1 MPQVP
6 VYDAPQVAPQ
16 NVPSVREQVPYRL
29 LQSVSTGP
37 LEQQRAGKA
46 LTGVGTDVM
55 QAATAE
61 QIQQNE
67 AAGKEYDANL
77 MGAIQGVLYGT
88 PDDPST
94 GYLNQK
100 GKNATDGYNGA
111 VEALQGLPQKLASNL
126 SNPAQ
131 QQMVGPAAQMRV
143 QAAITQAAQHAA
155 QQNTVYQ
162 QTAAQTRIK
171 VAQDGAALS
180 FNGVQDKPSLN
191 FDQDNPNAN
200 SPYQQY
206 LQTIKSEA
214 TDQAARMGL
223 QGDVAQA
230 YVTDQ
235 LRNAYIGTLSH
246 MIGGNGRDATPGQIK
261 QAQAYYADVKDQLT
275 AEQRDKIE
283 PILNA
288 GAAKDQALSLF
299 LNGTSISKA
308 NQMFQNGEIT
318 AEVHDMLQQRVEH
331 AVAQNRANAS
341 EGDRATIG
349 QVWDIARQGGSMADL
364 PPATLAR
371 IKQRG
376 LGEHIDA
383 IFDRSM
389 GRGGNDAQMY
399 VDLMRMASDDPN
411 GFSQQNLALLSGQLS
426 QAHWNHLVDM
436 QTAINKQD
444 AKTMEVAKVQQS
456 AVRDTMASIRAA
468 GINPS
473 PKPGSSDADTWAT
486 FESSLHDA
494 LQAAVQDN
502 GGKLTRDDARSIT
515 QGLLR
520 DQALS
525 GSGYFGSSFG
535 ETHMPVYRMTP
546 EQRQAPWSVPDTD
559 RGQIVQSL
567 QRKGMP
573 VTESNIQRVYKASQG
588 VR

>member
-6 VYDAPQVAPQ
+6 IYDAPQVAPQ
-16 NVPSVREQVPYRL
+16 NVPGFREQTPYRL
-29 LQSVSTGP
+29 TQSVSTGA
-37 LEQQRAGKA
+37 LEQQKAGRALSEAGK
-46 LTGVGTDVM
+46 DVV

-88 PDDPST
+88 PGDPTS

-100 GKNATDGYNGA
+100 GKNAIDGYQDA
-111 VEALQGLPQKLASNL
+111 AQALQQLPQKLSSSL

-131 QQMVGPAAQMRV
+131 QQLVGPAAQMRV
-143 QAAITQAAQHAA
+143 QAALTQAAQHAA

-162 QTAAQTRIK
+162 QTASQTRVKI
-171 VAQDGAALS
+171 AQDGAALS
-180 FNGVQDKPSLN
+180 FNGMQDKPSLN
-191 FDQDNPNAN
+191 FDQENPGAN

-206 LQTIKSEA
+206 LQTVKSEA
-214 TDQAARMGL
+214 TDQAGRMGL
-223 QGDVAQA
+223 EGDVAGA
-230 YVTDQ
+230 YVQDQ

-246 MIGGNGRDATPGQIK
+246 LIGGNGKDATPGQIK
-261 QAQAYYADVKDQLT
+261 QAQAYYADVKDKLT

-299 LNGTSISKA
+299 LSGTSIAKA
-308 NQMFQNGEIT
+308 NEMFKNGEIS

-331 AVAQNRANAS
+331 AVAQGRAAAA

-349 QVWDIARQGGSMADL
+349 QIWDFARQGKSLADL
-364 PPATLAR
+364 PPTVLAR

-376 LGEHIDA
+376 LGEHVDA
-383 IFDRSM
+383 IFDRAM
-389 GRGGNDAQMY
+389 GRGGNDAQLY
-399 VDLMRMASDDPN
+399 VDQMRMASEDPN
-411 GFSQQNLALLSGQLS
+411 GFSQQNLAVLSGQLS
-426 QAHWNHLVDM
+426 QSHWEHLVNI
-436 QTAINKQD
+436 QAGINKQD
-444 AKTMEVAKVQQS
+444 AKVMEVNKVQQS
-456 AVRDTMASIRAA
+456 AVRDAMASIRAA

-473 PKPGSSDADTWAT
+473 PKPGSSDADTWAN
-486 FESSLHDA
+486 FEASLHDA
-494 LQAAVQDN
+494 LFAAIQQNN
-502 GGKLTRDDARSIT
+502 GQLTRDDARTIT

-525 GSGYFGSSFG
+525 GSGYFGTSFG
-535 ETHMPVYRMTP
+535 ETHMPVYKMTP
-546 EQRQAPWSVPDTD
+546 EQRAAPWSVPDTD
-559 RGQIVQSL
+559 RAQIVQSL

-588 VR
+588 IR